1 MAIKVGKRLGKSIQ
15 TGKVICYWV
24 QRDQKS
30 VSLEQIIKEISEKC
44 TLNRADIEGIIQ
56 ELATQ
61 ITDEAKNGNRTKLHL
76 LGTFKPCFKD
86 VVTQKDIKKVSGKD
100 IGYVSLRFHQ
110 STWLRDRLDR
120 SNLEFDVE
128 KSN

>member
-1 MAIKVGKRLGKSIQ
+1 MAIKVKKKIGKSIQ
-15 TGKVICYWV
+15 TGDFLCYWV

-56 ELATQ
+56 ELAIQ

-76 LGTFKPCFKD
+76 LGTFKPCFKA
-86 VVTQKDIKKVSGKD
+86 VTTQKDIKKVSGRD
-100 IGYVSLRFHQ
+100 VGYVSFRFHQ

-128 KSN
+128 KN